1 MPSYNHAGLALWTCQ
16 MPPFQTP
23 EQNGD
28 KIGPV
33 PPDSSG
39 TASSLGKLSSSRFVG
54 WLGFIDSPVPWASL
68 CCKLPTRYSKFDNYG
83 RRNKPEHSSTITDAN
98 LAMHLLIPSLMI
110 AWLQYALHQ
119 PRLYKPKQ
127 LFCCRIGRLRLR
139 HPYETRHGGFL
150 QFLGYCSASLARCKD
165 IHSPIVC
172 FR

>member
-1 MPSYNHAGLALWTCQ
+1 MRVWFCGHIRCRLSKRLNKMELRLVPYPLILQELLRHWVDFHPPGSWAGWALLAA
-16 MPPFQTP
+16 
-23 EQNGD
+23 
-28 KIGPV
+28 PV
-33 PPDSSG
+33 PG
-39 TASSLGKLSSSRFVG
+39 
-54 WLGFIDSPVPWASL
+54 ASL

-83 RRNKPEHSSTITDAN
+83 RRNKPEHSLTITDAN

-110 AWLQYALHQ
+110 AWLQYALRQ

-139 HPYETRHGGFL
+139 HPYETRHGGL
-150 QFLGYCSASLARCKD
+150 LHFLGYCSASLARCKD

>member
-1 MPSYNHAGLALWTCQ
+1 MRVWLCGHVRCRLSKRLNKMEIRLVPYPLILQELLRHWANCHPPGSWAGWALL
-16 MPPFQTP
+16 
-23 EQNGD
+23 
-28 KIGPV
+28 
-33 PPDSSG
+33 
-39 TASSLGKLSSSRFVG
+39 TA
-54 WLGFIDSPVPWASL
+54 PVPWASL